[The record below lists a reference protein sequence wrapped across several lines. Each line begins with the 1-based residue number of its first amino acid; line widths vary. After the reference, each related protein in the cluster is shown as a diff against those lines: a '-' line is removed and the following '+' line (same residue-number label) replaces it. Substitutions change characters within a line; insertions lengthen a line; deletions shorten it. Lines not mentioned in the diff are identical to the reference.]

1 MSVSNGFFTSADGEV
16 VRMSA
21 VVAVDPMQGN
31 NGGSFYEVIITG
43 GSHFTVKEAYFSRA
57 DFITAWMIT

>member
-21 VVAVDPMQGN
+21 VVAVEPMQGN

-43 GSHFTVKEAYFSRA
+43 GSHFTIKDTYYSRA
-57 DFITAWMIT
+57 NFLAALGVA